1 MNEETGAAQDVDEAG
16 AGAGGSE
23 QFNLSRVLSLLS
35 IIIGLVALGFI
46 SSLFLN
52 LDGRLETLETSYPVT
67 SRTLDEK
74 IETLSGKLSGKAFSL
89 KTPVAGAKQL
99 YVGSELASMLFLMRY
114 VAGDPSFSESV
125 REQASQ
131 LHAEADAMLNDLQAG
146 K

>member
-1 MNEETGAAQDVDEAG
+1 MTEETDAAQNVDVTRVAVDDKE
-16 AGAGGSE
+16 E
-23 QFNLSRVLSLLS
+23 FNLSRVLSLLS

-67 SRTLDEK
+67 SKTLDEK
-74 IETLSGKLSGKAFSL
+74 IEVLSGKLSGRAFNL

-114 VAGDPSFSESV
+114 VAGDPSFSESI
-125 REQASQ
+125 RERASQ